1 MKNWKSFILPG
12 IFLVIILAGAI
23 FAYTELTKTYVP
35 VTDSAFPAIPETS
48 AGLSVETIPVD
59 DGEPAE
65 TETTAKEEVQ
75 RDPAPDFTVVDGE
88 GNKVSLSDFAG
99 KPVVVN
105 FWATWCG
112 PCKMEM
118 PHFDTAW
125 QTYGEEVQFMMVNL
139 TDGYQD
145 TVDGVKEFIADAGY
159 AFPVFYDTEYSG
171 SQAYGVYSIPMT
183 ILVDAEGGL
192 YGGTIGMI
200 SEETLVTAIEDLLAE
215 GE

>member
-12 IFLVIILAGAI
+12 IFLVIILAGAV

-35 VTDSAFPAIPETS
+35 MTDSVFPGGSETS
-48 AGLSVETIPVD
+48 AGLSGETLPVD
-59 DGEPAE
+59 DKEPAEPAE
-65 TETTAKEEVQ
+65 TEETVQ
-75 RDPAPDFTVVDGE
+75 REPAPDFAVVDGD
-88 GNKVSLSDFAG
+88 GNEVRLSDFAG

-118 PHFDTAW
+118 PHFDTVW
-125 QTYGEEVQFMMVNL
+125 QTYGDEVQFMMVNL

-145 TVDGVKEFIADAGY
+145 TVEGVKEFIADAGY

-171 SQAYGVYSIPMT
+171 AQAYGVYSIPMT
-183 ILVDAEGGL
+183 ILVDAKGGL

-200 SEETLVTAIEDLLAE
+200 SEETLTAAIEALLAE
-215 GE
+215 GK